1 MKLFKPSREVAIA
14 GIGMIRW
21 QRYDDREV
29 HDFSSEA
36 VLQALAD
43 SEIDW
48 TDIQEAFCGSVYQ
61 GTCAGHQVLKEIGL
75 TGIPIIN
82 VENACSSGTVAF
94 LLAYQAVAAG
104 IYDVVLAVGFEKM
117 PRGPIPSTAF
127 RQFELQSGFNLQPAN
142 YANRTV
148 FYMEETGL
156 TPEDMAR
163 VTVKNRKNGAL
174 NPCAAYQKPVTLEEV
189 MNSRMIASPLRL
201 LHCCP
206 ITDGAAAIILCSPD
220 RLKNK
225 KRQVSVAAAVLAT
238 GVFGGDDAS
247 PSLKFPP
254 ELDIVELSAKQA
266 FELAGYGP
274 EDMQVVQAYDTV
286 APSELWNLEKLGFC
300 KKGEAVGLLRDGELE
315 INGRLPVNT
324 DGGMMSRGHPLG
336 ATGLA
341 QIYEVVT
348 QLRQEAGPRQ
358 VQDPKLGLTH
368 TRGAGPNSVVTILK
382 RSVFFR

>member
-1 MKLFKPSREVAIA
+1 MRLLNGMREVAIA

-21 QRYDDREV
+21 QRYNDREV

-36 VLQALAD
+36 VLKALDD
-43 SEIDW
+43 SEMDW
-48 TDIQEAFCGSVYQ
+48 SDIQEAFCGSVYQ
-61 GTCAGHQVLKEIGL
+61 GTCSGHQVLKEIGL

-82 VENACSSGTVAF
+82 VENACSSGSVAF
-94 LLAYQAVAAG
+94 LLAYQAVAAE

-148 FYMEETGL
+148 FYMEETGVTL
-156 TPEDMAR
+156 EDIAR

-174 NPCAAYQKPVTLEEV
+174 NPFAYFQKPVTLEEV
-189 MNSRMIASPLRL
+189 MHSRMIASPLRL

-206 ITDGAAAIILCSPD
+206 ITDGAAAVILCSAD
-220 RLKNK
+220 KLKTK
-225 KRQVSVAAAVLAT
+225 KRQVTVAASVLAT
-238 GVFGGDDAS
+238 GVYGGDDAN

-254 ELDIVELSAKQA
+254 RLDLVELSAKKA
-266 FELAGYGP
+266 YELAGYGP
-274 EDMQVVQAYDTV
+274 EDMDVVQAYDTV

-300 KKGEAVGLLRDGELE
+300 KKGEAARMLSCGELE

-358 VQDPKLGLTH
+358 VQNAKIGLTH

-382 RSVFFR
+382 R

>member
-1 MKLFKPSREVAIA
+1 MIKAGREVAIA
-14 GIGMIRW
+14 GIGMIPWR
-21 QRYDDREV
+21 RYDDREV
-29 HDFSSEA
+29 HDFSADA
-36 VLQALAD
+36 VLQALED
-43 SEIDW
+43 SGLDW
-48 TDIQEAFCGSVYQ
+48 ADIQEAFCGSVYQ

-75 TGIPIIN
+75 TGMPIIN

-94 LLAYQAVAAG
+94 LLAYQAIAAG
-104 IYDVVLAVGFEKM
+104 LYDVVLAVGFEKM

-156 TPEDMAR
+156 TLEDMAR
-163 VTVKNRKNGAL
+163 VTVKNRQNGAM
-174 NPCAAYQKPVTLEEV
+174 NPLAAYQKPVTLEEV
-189 MNSRMIASPLRL
+189 MESRMIASPLRL

-206 ITDGAAAIILCSPD
+206 ITDGAAAVILCRPD
-220 RLKNK
+220 RLKNQK
-225 KRQVSVAAAVLAT
+225 PQVSVVAAALAS

-254 ELDIVELSAKQA
+254 ELDIVELSAKRA
-266 FELAGYGP
+266 FEMAGCGP
-274 EDMQVVQAYDTV
+274 GDIDLVQAYDTV

-300 KKGEAVGLLRDGELE
+300 GKGEAVKLLREGELE

-336 ATGLA
+336 ATGLG
-341 QIYEVVT
+341 QIYEIVT
-348 QLRQEAGPRQ
+348 QLRGEAGVRQ
-358 VQDPKLGLTH
+358 VPEAKMGLTH

-382 RSVFFR
+382 R

>member
-1 MKLFKPSREVAIA
+1 MKPLNAGREVAIA
-14 GIGMIRW
+14 GIGLIPW
-21 QRYDDREV
+21 QRYNDREV

-36 VLQALAD
+36 VLRALED
-43 SEIDW
+43 SEMDW
-48 TDIQEAFCGSVYQ
+48 SDIQEAFCGSVYQ
-61 GTCAGHQVLKEIGL
+61 GTCSGHQVLKEIGL

-94 LLAYQAVAAG
+94 LLAYQAVAAE
-104 IYDVVLAVGFEKM
+104 IYDIVLAVGFEKM

-127 RQFELQSGFNLQPAN
+127 RQYELESGFNLQPAN

-163 VTVKNRKNGAL
+163 VTVKNRLNGAL
-174 NPCAAYQKPVTLEEV
+174 NPFAYFQKPVTIEEV
-189 MNSRMIASPLRL
+189 MHSRMIASPLRL

-206 ITDGAAAIILCSPD
+206 ITDGAAAVILCSPD
-220 RLKNK
+220 KLKNP
-225 KRQVSVAAAVLAT
+225 KRRVSVAAAVLAT

-247 PSLKFPP
+247 PSLKYPP
-254 ELDIVELSAKQA
+254 ELDIVELSAQQA
-266 FELAGYGP
+266 FEMAGCGP
-274 EDMQVVQAYDTV
+274 EEIDVVQAYDTV

-300 KKGEAVGLLRDGELE
+300 GKGEAIKLLRDGELK
-315 INGRLPVNT
+315 ITGRLPVNT

-341 QIYEVVT
+341 QIYEIVT

-358 VQDPKLGLTH
+358 VQDARLGLTH

-382 RSVFFR
+382 R